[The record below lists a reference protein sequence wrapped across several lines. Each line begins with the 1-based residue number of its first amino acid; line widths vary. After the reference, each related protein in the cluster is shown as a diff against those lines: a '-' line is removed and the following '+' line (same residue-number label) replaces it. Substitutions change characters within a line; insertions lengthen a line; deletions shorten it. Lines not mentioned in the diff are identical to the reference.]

1 MDDQLRALLAV
12 VDEGTFEAA
21 AYELRVSPSAISQR
35 IKALERRVG
44 QVVVRR
50 TTPARPTDAGRVLLA
65 MARQMR
71 LVEDDAMAALGLA
84 TGPRT
89 LALAVPADSLATWFA
104 PVLAAAAGWD
114 GITLRL
120 HVEDQDHSARLLR
133 DGDVVGAVTST
144 ATPLAGCRATPL
156 GSMRYLPVAAPSL
169 LAQHSSADAPR
180 RSAGPVTP
188 DLAALPLVRF
198 NAKDDLQHTLLRRR
212 GVDAETPAHL
222 VPSSEGFAAAVRAGL
237 GWGMLPE
244 AQLGDDLDAGRLVR
258 IADDHVDVVLHWQAW
273 RLESARLAQ
282 VAHAVRDAARAGLRP
297 A

>member
-12 VDEGTFEAA
+12 VDEGTFETA

-71 LVEDDAMAALGLA
+71 LVEDDAMASLGLA

-169 LAQHSSADAPR
+169 LARHAPTGVPR
-180 RSAGPVTP
+180 GGVP
-188 DLAALPLVRF
+188 DLATLPLVRF

-212 GVDAETPAHL
+212 GIDVEPPTHL

-237 GWGMLPE
+237 GGGMLPE

-258 IADDHVDVVLHWQAW
+258 IADDHVDVALHWQAW

-282 VAHAVRDAARAGLRP
+282 VTQAVRDAARAGLRP

>member
-71 LVEDDAMAALGLA
+71 LVEDDAMASLGLA

-169 LAQHSSADAPR
+169 LARHAPTGVPR
-180 RSAGPVTP
+180 GGVP
-188 DLAALPLVRF
+188 DLATLPLVRF

-212 GVDAETPAHL
+212 GIDVEPPTHL

-237 GWGMLPE
+237 GWGMLPQ

-258 IADDHVDVVLHWQAW
+258 IADDHVDVALHWQAW

-282 VAHAVRDAARAGLRP
+282 VAHAVRDAARTGLRP